1 MIAFLKGTL
10 VATTLDSAVIDI
22 HGVGVG
28 YQVLMSGRSLSRLG
42 ATGETVQVL
51 THLQVRDDAL
61 VLYGFLNQEE
71 KDLFMRL
78 TSVSSVGP
86 KVALAVLSTFDPSDA
101 IAAIVS
107 QDLAAIQRVPGVGKK
122 MASRIVLEL
131 KEAFTESVQMDLSG
145 IMQQALNTKKAVTEA
160 LLSMGFTSEE
170 ASLALKGA
178 PEEASETV
186 LLQYALKRLGE

>member
-1 MIAFLKGTL
+1 MISFLSGTL
-10 VATTLDSAVIDI
+10 VATTLDSAIIDV
-22 HGVGVG
+22 HGVG
-28 YQVLMSGRSLSRLG
+28 YQVLMSSKSLSRLG
-42 ATGETVQVL
+42 MVGEKVRVL
-51 THLQVRDDAL
+51 THLQLRDDAL

-71 KDLFMRL
+71 KDLFLRL

-101 IAAIVS
+101 VAAIVS

-131 KEAFTESVQMDLSG
+131 KESFVESN
-145 IMQQALNTKKAVTEA
+145 QAELAGMSKRALDTKKSVTEA
-160 LLSMGFTSEE
+160 LLSMGFASEE
-170 ASLALKGA
+170 AGLALKGA
-178 PEEASETV
+178 PEEASETL

>member
-1 MIAFLKGTL
+1 MISFLSGTL
-10 VATTLDSAVIDI
+10 VATTLDSAIVDV
-22 HGVGVG
+22 HGVG
-28 YQVLMSGRSLSRLG
+28 YQVLMSSKSLSRLG
-42 ATGETVQVL
+42 MVGEKVRVL
-51 THLQVRDDAL
+51 THLQLRDDAL

-71 KDLFMRL
+71 KDLFLRL

-101 IAAIVS
+101 VAAIVS

-131 KEAFTESVQMDLSG
+131 KESFVESNQAELAGLSKR
-145 IMQQALNTKKAVTEA
+145 ALDTKKSVTEA

-170 ASLALKGA
+170 AGLALKGA
-178 PEEASETV
+178 PEEASETL

>member
-1 MIAFLKGTL
+1 
-10 VATTLDSAVIDI
+10 
-22 HGVGVG
+22 
-28 YQVLMSGRSLSRLG
+28 
-42 ATGETVQVL
+42 
-51 THLQVRDDAL
+51 
-61 VLYGFLNQEE
+61 
-71 KDLFMRL
+71 
-78 TSVSSVGP
+78 
-86 KVALAVLSTFDPSDA
+86 
-101 IAAIVS
+101 
-107 QDLAAIQRVPGVGKK
+107 

>member
-22 HGVGVG
+22 HGVG

-71 KDLFMRL
+71 KNLFMRL

-86 KVALAVLSTFDPSDA
+86 KVALAVLSTFEPSDA

>member
-22 HGVGVG
+22 HGVG

-42 ATGETVQVL
+42 ATGETVRVL

>member
-22 HGVGVG
+22 HGVG

-61 VLYGFLNQEE
+61 VLYGFLSQEE

>member
-22 HGVGVG
+22 HGVG

-86 KVALAVLSTFDPSDA
+86 KVALAVLSTFDPSDT

>member
-1 MIAFLKGTL
+1 MIAFLKGIL

-22 HGVGVG
+22 HGVG

-71 KDLFMRL
+71 KNLFMRL

-86 KVALAVLSTFDPSDA
+86 KVALAVLSTFEPSDA

>member
-22 HGVGVG
+22 HGVG

-131 KEAFTESVQMDLSG
+131 KEAFTESAQMDLSG

>member
-10 VATTLDSAVIDI
+10 RALLFDSAIIEVN
-22 HGVGVG
+22 GVG

-42 ATGETVQVL
+42 STGETVSVL
-51 THLQVRDDAL
+51 THLQMRDDAL
-61 VLYGFLNQEE
+61 ILYGFLNQEE
-71 KDLFMRL
+71 KDLFLRL
-78 TSVSSVGP
+78 ISVSSVGP
-86 KVALAVLSTFDPSDA
+86 KVALAVLSTFDPADA
-101 IAAIVS
+101 VSAIVA
-107 QDLAAIQRVPGVGKK
+107 QDHAAIQRVPGIGKK

-131 KEAFTESVQMDLSG
+131 KEAFAQDTQTVLAGMS
-145 IMQQALNTKKAVTEA
+145 QQALDAKKAATEA

-170 ASLALKGA
+170 TGLALKGA

>member
-1 MIAFLKGTL
+1 MIAFLRGRIAAKL
-10 VATTLDSAVIDI
+10 FDAVIVDV
-22 HGVGVG
+22 GGVG

-42 ATGETVQVL
+42 EVGSEVELLA
-51 THLQVRDDAL
+51 HLQVRDDAF
-61 VLYGFLNQEE
+61 VLYGFLSQEE
-71 KDLFMRL
+71 KELFARL

-86 KVALAVLSTFDPSDA
+86 KVALSVLSTYNPAEA
-101 IAAIVS
+101 IAAIVA
-107 QDLAAIQRVPGVGKK
+107 QDTAAIQRVPGIGKK

-131 KEAFTESVQMDLSG
+131 KESFGEGFAVTSG
-145 IMQQALNTKKAVTEA
+145 IPGAQAQSALRGATEA

-178 PEEASETV
+178 PEGADETV

>member
-22 HGVGVG
+22 HGVG

-51 THLQVRDDAL
+51 TYLQVRDDAL

>member
-1 MIAFLKGTL
+1 MISFLSGTL
-10 VATTLDSAVIDI
+10 VATTLDSAIIDV
-22 HGVGVG
+22 HGVG
-28 YQVLMSGRSLSRLG
+28 YQVLMSSKSLSRLG
-42 ATGETVQVL
+42 MVGEKVRVL
-51 THLQVRDDAL
+51 THLQLRDDAL

-71 KDLFMRL
+71 KDLFLRL

-101 IAAIVS
+101 VSAIVS

-131 KEAFTESVQMDLSG
+131 KESFVESN
-145 IMQQALNTKKAVTEA
+145 QAELAGMSKRALDTKKSVTEA

-170 ASLALKGA
+170 AGLALKGA
-178 PEEASETV
+178 PEEASETL

>member
-22 HGVGVG
+22 HGVG

-42 ATGETVQVL
+42 AAGETVQVL

>member
-1 MIAFLKGTL
+1 MIAFLKGIL
-10 VATTLDSAVIDI
+10 VATTIDSAILDV
-22 HGVGVG
+22 HGVGF
-28 YQVLMSGRSLSRLG
+28 QVQMSSRSLSRLG
-42 ATGETVQVL
+42 GTGEMVQVL
-51 THLQVRDDAL
+51 THLQPRDDAM

-78 TSVSSVGP
+78 ISVSSVGP
-86 KVALAVLSTFDPSDA
+86 KVALAVLSTFEPSDA

-107 QDLAAIQRVPGVGKK
+107 QDLVAIQQVPGVGKK

-131 KEAFTESVQMDLSG
+131 KEAFAESAQISLKGMLK
-145 IMQQALNTKKAVTEA
+145 QAVNNKKAVTEA

-170 ASLALKGA
+170 AGLALKGA
-178 PEEASETV
+178 PEDASETV

>member
-10 VATTLDSAVIDI
+10 RALLFDSAIIEVN
-22 HGVGVG
+22 GVG

-42 ATGETVQVL
+42 STGETVSVL
-51 THLQVRDDAL
+51 THLQMRDDAL
-61 VLYGFLNQEE
+61 ILYGFLNQEE
-71 KDLFMRL
+71 KDLFLRL
-78 TSVSSVGP
+78 ISVSSVGP
-86 KVALAVLSTFDPSDA
+86 KVALAVLSTFDPADA
-101 IAAIVS
+101 VSAIVA
-107 QDLAAIQRVPGVGKK
+107 QDHAAIQRVPGIGKK

-131 KEAFTESVQMDLSG
+131 KEAFAQDAQTVLAGMS
-145 IMQQALNTKKAVTEA
+145 QQALDAKKAATEA

-170 ASLALKGA
+170 TELALKGA

>member
-22 HGVGVG
+22 HGVG

-131 KEAFTESVQMDLSG
+131 KEAFTESAQMDLSG
-145 IMQQALNTKKAVTEA
+145 IMQQTLNTKKAVTEA

>member
-22 HGVGVG
+22 HGVG

-42 ATGETVQVL
+42 ATGGTVQVL

-86 KVALAVLSTFDPSDA
+86 KVALAVLSTFDPSDT

>member
-10 VATTLDSAVIDI
+10 RALLFDSAIIEVN
-22 HGVGVG
+22 GVG

-42 ATGETVQVL
+42 STGETVSVL
-51 THLQVRDDAL
+51 THLQMRDDAL
-61 VLYGFLNQEE
+61 ILYGFLNQEE
-71 KDLFMRL
+71 KDLFLRL
-78 TSVSSVGP
+78 ISVSSVGP
-86 KVALAVLSTFDPSDA
+86 KVALAVLSTFDPADA
-101 IAAIVS
+101 VSAIVA
-107 QDLAAIQRVPGVGKK
+107 QDHVAIQRVPGIGKK

-131 KEAFTESVQMDLSG
+131 KEAFAQDTQTVLAGMS
-145 IMQQALNTKKAVTEA
+145 QQALDAKKAATEA

-170 ASLALKGA
+170 TGLALKGA